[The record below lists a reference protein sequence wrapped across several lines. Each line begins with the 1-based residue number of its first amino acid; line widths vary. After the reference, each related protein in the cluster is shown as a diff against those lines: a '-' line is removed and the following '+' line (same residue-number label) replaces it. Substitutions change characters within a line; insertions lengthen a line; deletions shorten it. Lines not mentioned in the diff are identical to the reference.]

1 MVASR
6 EDEAFL
12 DWLGRRPVDLD
23 VGTPPA
29 PRVTLTQ
36 DGGAQV
42 HYDVPITWTH
52 ASGARPT
59 RTATLVVAVRP
70 TADGPP
76 VIAWSLTQPFVP

>member
-1 MVASR
+1 MVPSH

-12 DWLGRRPVDLD
+12 DWLGRRPVNLE
-23 VGTPPA
+23 VGTPPT
-29 PRVTLTQ
+29 PRVALTQ

-59 RTATLVVAVRP
+59 RTATVVVAVRP

-76 VIAWSLTQPFVP
+76 VVAWSLTQPFVP